1 MFGQYFGIA
10 RTQVKISGQL
20 LGRFAPEVL
29 QIGFGSGACAF
40 FVDYAVHDGNRRFGK
55 NGVAWIDD
63 FKLVLGQLFA
73 DVVGLIFKGNQNITD
88 MALAE
93 GRRCRAA
100 AVFKHRRVFQQC
112 GHKIFGFAFIAV
124 IHFQTITV
132 RTQKGVAA
140 VAGGFRVGQN
150 DLHAVFGQIAPVLD
164 VFRIAFAHQENDV
177 AGIRHG
183 IIRQARVPIVF
194 NQAFFHQK
202 LDIGS
207 LVHGDHIGGQTV
219 GHGQSLLAGAAVR
232 LLDFNRCTAV
242 FRSIFFDKQRIVFF
256 IKISCDIIR
265 DVQQLHITA
274 LACGSGIVGRLFV
287 FGRAGTQRQ
296 RGGQCSKRKGTDIH
310 GRLLLKVWRYFIGIG
325 GKREIMFAFG
335 FISFGYI
342 NRGRLKSKN
351 NYL

>member
-1 MFGQYFGIA
+1 M
-10 RTQVKISGQL
+10 
-20 LGRFAPEVL
+20 GRFAPEVL

-40 FVDYAVHDGNRRFGK
+40 FVDHAVHNGNRRFGK
-55 NGVAWIDD
+55 NGVAWVDN

-73 DVVGLIFKGNQNITD
+73 DVVGLIFKGNQDIAD

-100 AVFKHRRVFQQC
+100 TVFKYRRVFQQC

-132 RTQKGVAA
+132 RAQKGVAA
-140 VAGGFRVGQN
+140 VAGGFRIGQN
-150 DLHAVFGQIAPVLD
+150 DLHAVFGQIAPVLNM
-164 VFRIAFAHQENDV
+164 FRITFAYQENNV

-183 IIRQARVPIVF
+183 IVRQARVPIGF
-194 NQAFFHQK
+194 DQTFFHQK
-202 LDIGS
+202 LNIGS
-207 LVHGDHIGGQTV
+207 LVHGHYISGQTV
-219 GHGQSLLAGAAVR
+219 SHGQSLLAGASVR
-232 LLDFNRCTAV
+232 LLDFNRCAAV
-242 FRSIFFDKQRIVFF
+242 FSSIFFDKQRIVFF
-256 IKISCDIIR
+256 IKIASDIIR

-296 RGGQCSKRKGTDIH
+296 RGGQCSKRKRTNIH
-310 GRLLLKVWRYFIGIG
+310 GRLLLKIWEHFIGIG
-325 GKREIMFAFG
+325 CKLEIMFAFA

-342 NRGRLKSKN
+342 QSGRKSEKN
-351 NYL
+351 AHSDKNHNKLYIHQSDKD